1 LGNTICESIV
11 IAVLH
16 KTIFAELFMTLTA
29 IFNLSV
35 NTVLIVLALKTT
47 RHNTRYRSPLII
59 DYPEHSLPDVF

>member
-1 LGNTICESIV
+1 
-11 IAVLH
+11 
-16 KTIFAELFMTLTA
+16 MTLTA

-59 DYPEHSLPDVF
+59 DYPEHTLPDVF